1 MLRSLTGFGSAYGT
15 FKETN
20 ISVDIK
26 SLNHRYLDI
35 SFKMP
40 RVFSSWEFDLR
51 NIIQE
56 NIKRG
61 KINVL
66 IDVENPGN
74 LYKNLTFDNEILK
87 KYIEILR
94 FISKSYSLSYDLT
107 LKDVFNMKG
116 VFDFKEEEPDEEL
129 KNFLKKLLQ
138 EAISNL
144 IEMKI
149 KEGKFLENDI
159 LKRIKI
165 IENYLKKISELK
177 DKIVENYKKKL
188 KENVEKIFNENKN
201 LVDEKRIEFEIVLF
215 SDKADITEE
224 IVRLKSHIEKFRKTC
239 KEEPP
244 VGKKL
249 DFILQEMHREINT
262 IGAKNNLQ
270 EISEIVIE
278 VKNQIERIREQI
290 QNIEW
295 KE

>member
-290 QNIEW
+290 QNIE
-295 KE
+295 

>member
-61 KINVL
+61 KINVI

-159 LKRIKI
+159 LKRITM

-188 KENVEKIFNENKN
+188 KENVEKIFNDNKN

-290 QNIEW
+290 QNIE
-295 KE
+295 